1 MPKSSQNHRAAFLAL
16 MLLTLIWGYNWVVM
30 KIGIAYASA
39 LDFAAMRLVLGALSL
54 FLALIALRK
63 PLKPKALPG
72 TILLGLMQ
80 NTATVGLITWALV
93 NGGAGKTAVL
103 NYTMP
108 FWLLLFSWIFLKE
121 TLKRSQWLSVGMAV
135 TGLLLVLMPLDLSSG
150 LGSKIIAVGA
160 GICWAISAVLARM
173 LQRDQ
178 ELDLLSMSAWQML
191 FGSIPLAIAAW
202 IVPTQPIVWSP
213 TFIGALLYNAVPAA
227 AIAWLL
233 WFYALNNLPVGTAGL
248 STLAAPVIG
257 VLAAWLQLG
266 ERPSSVE
273 GLGMVLILVALTIN
287 AVQTIQTERQGS
299 KPTKLRA

>member
-1 MPKSSQNHRAAFLAL
+1 MPKSFQNHRAAFLAL
-16 MLLTLIWGYNWVVM
+16 TLLTLIWGYNWVVM

-63 PLKPKALPG
+63 PLKPKAVQG

-121 TLKRSQWLSVGMAV
+121 NLKRSQWLSVGMAV
-135 TGLLLVLMPLDLSSG
+135 TGLLLVLLPLDLSSG

-160 GICWAISAVLARM
+160 GICWAISAVLARV

-178 ELDLLSMSAWQML
+178 DLDLLSMSAWQML

-202 IVPTQPIVWSP
+202 IIPTQPIVWSP
-213 TFIGALLYNAVPAA
+213 TFIAALLYNALPAA

-266 ERPSSVE
+266 ERPSGVE
-273 GLGMVLILVALTIN
+273 GLGIVLILAALTVN
-287 AVQTIQTERQGS
+287 AVQTIRGERRGKNPTELS
-299 KPTKLRA
+299 H